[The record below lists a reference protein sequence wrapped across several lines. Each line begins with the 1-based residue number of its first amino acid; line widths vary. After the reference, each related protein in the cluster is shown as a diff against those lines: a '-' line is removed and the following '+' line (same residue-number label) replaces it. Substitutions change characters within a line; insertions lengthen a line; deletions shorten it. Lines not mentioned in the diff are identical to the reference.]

1 MRRIAALLL
10 AGLAL
15 ATTASA
21 ATAAAKQAV
30 FGLRAVGNPARGYFV
45 YALAPGAGTSGAVIV
60 SNVGTA
66 TGTVKLYTADG
77 TTGATTGTVYKT
89 NSAPTGA
96 GSWVKLA
103 ASSFSLAP
111 GAHRQVSFTVHVPAG
126 AKPGQWVGGIV
137 AEASHRVS
145 TQKSGQKA
153 KVQITIRNQTIVAVQ
168 VNVPGKAVNAFTVGD
183 VTTGGSK
190 GYQKVIVHIANI
202 GNVLASP
209 HGTVTIYKK
218 DGTPIQTLPFTMD
231 TFLPQTAID
240 YPLLLKK
247 ALGAGDYLAGIRL
260 VSPAT
265 AGAPAKVVTAKPA
278 FSVSNE
284 DVKQVF
290 SSSQPT
296 QTTPGVTGT
305 LTTSSNGAWVYV
317 AAGAIVVLLLLL
329 LLLLLRRRRKKPGA
343 APTTVVKLPPIEP
356 EPEETA
362 VPEPP
367 APAAAPTPEP
377 SAPAAPAAPA
387 TCTPYH
393 YWDVAYD
400 RGVLG
405 NDGVWRFPHRCRN
418 CGLELLAR
426 DIEDASAQA
435 SAPPRA

>member
-89 NSAPTGA
+89 NTAPTGA
-96 GSWVKLA
+96 GAWVKLS

-111 GAHRQVSFTVHVPAG
+111 GTHRQVSFTVHAPAA

-168 VNVPGKAVNAFTVGD
+168 VNVPGKAVNTFTVGD

-209 HGTVTIYKK
+209 HGTVTIYTK

-265 AGAPAKVVTAKPA
+265 AGAPTEVVTAKPA

-290 SSSQPT
+290 SSAQPT
-296 QTTPGVTGT
+296 QSPPVASSSSPSSGVP
-305 LTTSSNGAWVYV
+305 SWVYV
-317 AAGAIVVLLLLL
+317 AAGAAIVVLLLLL
-329 LLLLLRRRRKKPGA
+329 LVLLRRRGKKPA
-343 APTTVVKLPPIEP
+343 APPTTVVKLPPIEP
-356 EPEETA
+356 EETV

-367 APAAAPTPEP
+367 APEAAPTPEP
-377 SAPAAPAAPA
+377 AAAPAV
-387 TCTPYH
+387 CTPYH

-400 RGVLG
+400 QGVLG
-405 NDGVWRFPHRCRN
+405 DDGAWRFPHRCRN

-435 SAPPRA
+435 SAAPHA